1 MGQGGGGRMRRMS
14 AKVPES
20 TARFI
25 LCEGGDNNMNMGG
38 AKMEGGD
45 CL

>member
-1 MGQGGGGRMRRMS
+1 MRRMS
-14 AKVPES
+14 AKVSES

-25 LCEGGDNNMNMGG
+25 LCKGEDNNMNMGG
-38 AKMEGGD
+38 AKMRGGD

>member
-1 MGQGGGGRMRRMS
+1 MRGMS

-25 LCEGGDNNMNMGG
+25 LCEGEDNMNMSG
-38 AKMEGGD
+38 AKMRGGGR
-45 CL
+45 L